1 MFSFTFTDTSNLN
14 SIIQKLY
21 PFTKAIAA
29 SLKIVRFFEQIRE
42 SITQTWLNTEI
53 FI

>member
-21 PFTKAIAA
+21 PFTKAIATF
-29 SLKIVRFFEQIRE
+29 LKIIGFFEQI
-42 SITQTWLNTEI
+42 SASLTQTWLNNET